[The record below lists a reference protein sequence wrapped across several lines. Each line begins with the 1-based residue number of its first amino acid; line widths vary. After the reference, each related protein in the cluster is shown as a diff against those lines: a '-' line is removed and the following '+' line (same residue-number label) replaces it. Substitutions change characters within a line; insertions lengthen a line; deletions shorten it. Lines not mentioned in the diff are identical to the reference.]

1 MSMEE
6 DYLMRRVAQL
16 ESALKGAGVLTEC
29 KECTTL
35 FAPDLERCP
44 NCGAPVPGSDA
55 EAEAEAQLAEQEKAQ
70 ESGETIDGQPA
81 TYESANVEM
90 LRAELDRRGL
100 FVPAGARKAD
110 LVAALREHDITSD
123 QGQD

>member
-6 DYLMRRVAQL
+6 DYLMQRVGQL
-16 ESALKGAGVLTEC
+16 EKALKGAGVLTEC

-55 EAEAEAQLAEQEKAQ
+55 EVEAQATEEEAAEAF
-70 ESGETIDGQPA
+70 GETIDGKPA
-81 TYESANVEM
+81 AYGLANVET
-90 LRAELDRRGL
+90 LRAELDRRNL
-100 FVPAGARKAD
+100 FAPAGARKAD
-110 LVAALREHDITSD
+110 LISALQEND
-123 QGQD
+123 QLRAEGQD

>member
-16 ESALKGAGVLTEC
+16 ESALKGADVLTEC

-55 EAEAEAQLAEQEKAQ
+55 EAEAQLAEQEKAE

-81 TYESANVEM
+81 TYESANVET

-110 LVAALREHDITSD
+110 LVAALREND
-123 QGQD
+123 QPPPTEGQD

>member
-6 DYLMRRVAQL
+6 DYLMQRVGQL
-16 ESALKGAGVLTEC
+16 EKALKGAGVLTEC

-35 FAPDLERCP
+35 HAPDLERCP

-55 EAEAEAQLAEQEKAQ
+55 EAEAQLAEEEAAE

-81 TYESANVEM
+81 AYDSANVET
-90 LRAELDRRGL
+90 LRAELDRRGT
-100 FVPAGARKAD
+100 FVPGGTRKAE
-110 LVAALREHDITSD
+110 LVGMLREND
-123 QGQD
+123 QARLEGQG

>member
-6 DYLMRRVAQL
+6 DYLMRRVGQL
-16 ESALKGAGVLTEC
+16 EAALKGAGVLTQC
-29 KECTTL
+29 AECTTL

-55 EAEAEAQLAEQEKAQ
+55 EAEAQLAEQEKAE

-81 TYESANVEM
+81 TYESANVET
-90 LRAELDRRGL
+90 LRAELKDREL
-100 FVPAGARKAD
+100 FVPSGAKKPD
-110 LVAALREHDITSD
+110 LIAALRDND
-123 QGQD
+123 RVRLKAGQG

>member
-6 DYLMRRVAQL
+6 DYLMQRVGQL
-16 ESALKGAGVLTEC
+16 EKALKGAGVLTEC

-55 EAEAEAQLAEQEKAQ
+55 EVEAQLAEQEKAE

-81 TYESANVEM
+81 TYESANVET
-90 LRAELDRRGL
+90 LRGELDRRGL
-100 FVPAGARKAD
+100 FIPAGARKAD
-110 LVAALREHDITSD
+110 LVAALREND
-123 QGQD
+123 QPLAEGQD

>member
-6 DYLMRRVAQL
+6 DYLMQRVRQL
-16 ESALKGAGVLTEC
+16 EAALKGAGVLTEC
-29 KECTTL
+29 DECTTL

-55 EAEAEAQLAEQEKAQ
+55 ETEDQLATEEAAE

-81 TYESANVEM
+81 AYDSANVET
-90 LRAELDRRGL
+90 LRGELDRRGV
-100 FVPAGARKAD
+100 FVPAGTRKAD
-110 LVAALREHDITSD
+110 LVGMLQEHDNASI
-123 QGQD
+123 QGLD